1 MKLMKFRLTSTTDTW
16 EMEASCW
23 TDLMEK
29 LRVLTLSSLVKVE
42 RVDDP
47 FYKKKSQQK
56 HYDASKYQLIDA
68 AYYAQIEHDLA

>member
-1 MKLMKFRLTSTTDTW
+1 MKFRLTSTTDTW

-47 FYKKKSQQK
+47 FYKKKS
-56 HYDASKYQLIDA
+56 
-68 AYYAQIEHDLA
+68 